1 LGFRTL
7 MQFVSFLDVIV
18 LKIDVEGIRK
28 LAE

>member
-1 LGFRTL
+1 MGFRTL